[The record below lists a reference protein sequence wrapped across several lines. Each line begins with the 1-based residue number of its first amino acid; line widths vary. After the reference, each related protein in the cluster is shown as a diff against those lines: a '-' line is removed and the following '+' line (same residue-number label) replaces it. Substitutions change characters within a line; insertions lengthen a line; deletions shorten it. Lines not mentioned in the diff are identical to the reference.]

1 LRFTC
6 PPCRYRG
13 RARALFA
20 PCLPFAG
27 SLKPEQIDILNTSL
41 NSPSLNS
48 PGLAE
53 AINAKGFSH
62 AAGFRIVAVSA
73 GSAEVALTRPE
84 DLLQFFGHFHGG
96 VITALADQAA
106 GIAVTSSLPVG
117 RIGVTV
123 EIKVNFLSP
132 ADGSEIIARAK
143 TLKMSG
149 SIGVAAVEIFSIKN
163 GAETLCAFCT
173 ATMRALDLPAEY
185 R

>member
-1 LRFTC
+1 LA
-6 PPCRYRG
+6 PCR
-13 RARALFA
+13 
-20 PCLPFAG
+20 PFAG
-27 SLKPEQIDILNTSL
+27 PFEPEQIAILSTPL
-41 NSPSLNS
+41 NSPSLNPPS
-48 PGLAE
+48 LAE

-73 GSAEVALTRPE
+73 GNAEVALPRRD
-84 DLLQFFGHFHGG
+84 DLVQFFGHFHGG

-149 SIGVAAVEIFSIKN
+149 SIGVAAVEIFSKKD
-163 GAETLCAFCT
+163 GTETLCAFCT